1 MKIIKPLRRFVS
13 LLGIVGVLYAL
24 GLRTAVAA
32 DPNPQLPAI
41 IQNGFNLWTT
51 KGVSYAFDVWRK
63 GGLIEDS
70 NKPSQ
75 LTGYFGRIDR
85 TVGKYKGYELI
96 ESKRIG
102 QTTQIVYV
110 SVNFERAAI
119 FARFLVYRTD
129 KDWVI
134 QDMDF
139 SPRPEAIM
147 PWLAFA
153 GQDYSQ

>member
-1 MKIIKPLRRFVS
+1 MNIKPMIRL
-13 LLGIVGVLYAL
+13 VLAFGMGFAVIAL
-24 GLRTAVAA
+24 SAAVAA
-32 DPNPQLPAI
+32 DSNPQLPAI
-41 IQNGFNLWTT
+41 IQNGFNSWAA

-70 NKPSQ
+70 TKPSQ

-96 ESKRIG
+96 ESKRIS
-102 QTTQIVYV
+102 QTTQIIYV
-110 SVNFERAAI
+110 SINFERAAI

-139 SPRPEAIM
+139 SPKPEAIM